1 MRRVP
6 VPIPSVIVKK
16 REAEKGERR
25 RQARGA
31 EKKSTASQQD
41 SPNYIA
47 VRTPTGM
54 TVGVPLSL
62 LSCVVQ
68 FHSEYSARAP
78 ELGCLEKWVPGVNL
92 ALPYPVMR
100 SSPGK
105 LFPLSVSW

>member
-1 MRRVP
+1 MYRIP
-6 VPIPSVIVKK
+6 VPIPSVIVKEK
-16 REAEKGERR
+16 EAEKGERR

-31 EKKSTASQQD
+31 EKKRTAPQQD
-41 SPNYIA
+41 SPNYIS

-54 TVGVPLSL
+54 TMGVPLSL

-68 FHSEYSARAP
+68 LHSEARAP

-92 ALPYPVMR
+92 ALPYPVVR

-105 LFPLSVSW
+105 LFPLPVSW